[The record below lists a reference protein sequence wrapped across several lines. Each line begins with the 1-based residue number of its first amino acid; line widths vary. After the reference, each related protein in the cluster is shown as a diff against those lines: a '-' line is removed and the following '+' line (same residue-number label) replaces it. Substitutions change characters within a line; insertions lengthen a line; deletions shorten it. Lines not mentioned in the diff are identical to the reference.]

1 MRRARRNVAPIGG
14 VASQPTARRAWS
26 IGVRALI
33 GLTLTG
39 RQGLAMPR
47 QGPRRQRPG
56 KQKTRGPQKEWPRV
70 SACIA
75 PAFVSAETPG
85 KQWAAGDSNPR
96 PLRCERSALTN

>member
-75 PAFVSAETPG
+75 PAFVSEETPG
-85 KQWAAGDSNPR
+85 KKWAAGDSNPR